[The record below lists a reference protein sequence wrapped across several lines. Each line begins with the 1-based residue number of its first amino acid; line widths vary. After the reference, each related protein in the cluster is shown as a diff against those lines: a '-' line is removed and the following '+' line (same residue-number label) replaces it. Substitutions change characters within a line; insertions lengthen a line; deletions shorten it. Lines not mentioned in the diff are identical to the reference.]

1 MELLQYTFFQ
11 HALIGSLLASIA
23 CGLIGT
29 YIVTRRLVFISGGL
43 THASFGGIGLGLYT
57 GISPI
62 LSAALFAVLSAF
74 GVEWLSKRKDMRE
87 DSAIAVFW
95 TLGMALG
102 IMFTFLSP
110 GFAPDLSAYLFG
122 NILTITWSDIALLGG
137 LALLLILFFA
147 LYLHP
152 IIYVAFDREFARSQ
166 GIPVQVFEY
175 VLMMFIALT
184 IVACLRM
191 VGIVLVISLLTVPQM
206 TANLFSHRFHRIIWL
221 SIGIGYLSCLG
232 GLMISFYLNVPSGAS
247 IIFFSIIIYAICKT
261 GKSFGYICNAK
272 SKDTMEIKI
281 QSLDQIHE
289 AARQFIAE
297 MGDNT
302 VFALYGKMGAGK
314 TTFIKAVCEEL
325 GVSDV
330 ITSPT
335 FAIVNEYR
343 SDTAGE
349 LIYHFDFYRIKKLE
363 EVYDMGYED
372 YFYSG
377 ALCFIEWPELV
388 EELLPGNTIKVTI
401 EEVENGEREVTLES
415 FE

>member
-166 GIPVQVFEY
+166 GIPVREKLAVICGTVSSE
-175 VLMMFIALT
+175 MTSTMPTMRRHAT
-184 IVACLRM
+184 M
-191 VGIVLVISLLTVPQM
+191 VSAM
-206 TANLFSHRFHRIIWL
+206 NIIWL

-261 GKSFGYICNAK
+261 GKSFW
-272 SKDTMEIKI
+272 
-281 QSLDQIHE
+281 
-289 AARQFIAE
+289 
-297 MGDNT
+297 
-302 VFALYGKMGAGK
+302 LY
-314 TTFIKAVCEEL
+314 L
-325 GVSDV
+325 Q
-330 ITSPT
+330 
-335 FAIVNEYR
+335 R
-343 SDTAGE
+343 
-349 LIYHFDFYRIKKLE
+349 
-363 EVYDMGYED
+363 
-372 YFYSG
+372 
-377 ALCFIEWPELV
+377 
-388 EELLPGNTIKVTI
+388 
-401 EEVENGEREVTLES
+401 
-415 FE
+415 